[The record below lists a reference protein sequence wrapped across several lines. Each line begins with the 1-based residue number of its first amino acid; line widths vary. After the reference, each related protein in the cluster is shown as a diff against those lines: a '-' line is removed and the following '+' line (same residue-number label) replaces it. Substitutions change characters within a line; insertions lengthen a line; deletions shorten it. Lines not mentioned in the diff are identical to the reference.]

1 MYKGVKEQTP
11 RNRNEWKVSLKE
23 VVRKGC
29 EQLNTPK
36 TECDSKIL
44 QNK

>member
-23 VVRKGC
+23 VQSERDV
-29 EQLNTPK
+29 N
-36 TECDSKIL
+36 
-44 QNK
+44 N